1 MVEEFQK
8 CELQSKVAEQLSAAP
23 QTTIVGNEHS

>member
-8 CELQSKVAEQLSAAP
+8 CELQSKAEHLSAEP
-23 QTTIVGNEHS
+23 QTTVVSNEHS

>member
-8 CELQSKVAEQLSAAP
+8 CELLSKAEQLSAEP

>member
-8 CELQSKVAEQLSAAP
+8 CELQSKAAEQLSAES
-23 QTTIVGNEHS
+23 QTTIIGNENS